1 MAIIDLLGR
10 LLDRIMN
17 QDNTHTFDRTTDS
30 LEAISNAIWWLIVTG
45 GGRPEMDL
53 YEGWQDEL
61 GIDFTLWTVTHPTV
75 GVWVRGA
82 GAGVAAPFLR
92 ATAPLLLNETSQ
104 LVGNQRWQIAP
115 DTWGT
120 NTIVRQ
126 TVLEFEFTTTLVA
139 NLDNAVCFWGFTP
152 AQADD
157 RASNNIIGF
166 GLLADVVQ
174 AVTDLAAAETVT
186 AIAAADLATYNKF
199 RMEILAVAGVGT
211 VLFYL
216 NEVLVATHITNL
228 PDLPMYPNF
237 QFDTE
242 GTGGAVPQIG
252 VVRIWHHD
260 AIIP

>member
-17 QDNTHTFDRTTDS
+17 QDNTHTFNRTTDS
-30 LEAISNAIWWLIVTG
+30 LEAISAAIWWLIVTG
-45 GGRPEMDL
+45 GGRPDMDL

-61 GIDFTLWTVTHPTV
+61 GIDFTLWTLTHPAIAWT
-75 GVWVRGA
+75 RGA
-82 GAGVAAPFLR
+82 GAGVAAPFLT
-92 ATAPLLLNETSQ
+92 ATTTMVLNEVAQ

-152 AQADD
+152 AQAND
-157 RASNNIIGF
+157 RASQNIIGF
-166 GLLADVVQ
+166 GLIGDALQ
-174 AVTDLAAAETVT
+174 TVTDLATIETVNT
-186 AIAAADLATYNKF
+186 GFGEDLATYNKF
-199 RMEILAVAGVGT
+199 RIEILAVAGVGT

-242 GTGGAVPQIG
+242 ATGGAVPQIG

>member
-1 MAIIDLLGR
+1 MY
-10 LLDRIMN
+10 
-17 QDNTHTFDRTTDS
+17 QDNTHTFSRTTDS

-45 GGRPEMDL
+45 GGRPKIDL
-53 YEGWQDEL
+53 WESWQDEL
-61 GIDFTLWTVTHPTV
+61 GIDFTLWSLTHPATA
-75 GVWVRGA
+75 WTRGA
-82 GAGVAAPFLR
+82 GAGVAAPFLV
-92 ATAPLLLNETSQ
+92 ATAPLLLNEVSQ

-126 TVLEFEFTTTLVA
+126 TILEFELTTTLVA
-139 NLDNAVCFWGFTP
+139 NLDNGVCFWGFTP
-152 AQADD
+152 AQANN

-166 GLLADVVQ
+166 GLDTDVLQ
-174 AVTDLAAAETVT
+174 AVTDLAAAETETPIV
-186 AIAAADLATYNKF
+186 ADLATYNKF
-199 RMEILAVAGVGT
+199 RIEILAVAGVGT

>member
-1 MAIIDLLGR
+1 MIIDLLGR

-17 QDNTHTFDRTTDS
+17 QDNTHTFSRTTDS
-30 LEAISNAIWWLIVTG
+30 LEAISNAIWWLIVSG
-45 GGRPEMDL
+45 GGRPKIDL
-53 YEGWQDEL
+53 WEGWQDEL
-61 GIDFTLWTVTHPTV
+61 GIDFTLWSLTHPATA
-75 GVWVRGA
+75 WVRGA
-82 GAGVAAPFLR
+82 GAGVAAPFLV
-92 ATAPLLLNETSQ
+92 ATAPLILNEVSQ

-126 TVLEFEFTTTLVA
+126 TILEFELTTTLVA
-139 NLDNAVCFWGFTP
+139 NLDNGVCFWGFTP
-152 AQADD
+152 AQAND
-157 RASNNIIGF
+157 RVSPNVIGF
-166 GLLADVVQ
+166 GLIGDALQ
-174 AVTDLAAAETVT
+174 TVTDLATVETVNT
-186 AIAAADLATYNKF
+186 GFGEDLATYNKF
-199 RMEILAVAGVGT
+199 RIEILAVAGVGT

-242 GTGGAVPQIG
+242 ATGGAVPQIG